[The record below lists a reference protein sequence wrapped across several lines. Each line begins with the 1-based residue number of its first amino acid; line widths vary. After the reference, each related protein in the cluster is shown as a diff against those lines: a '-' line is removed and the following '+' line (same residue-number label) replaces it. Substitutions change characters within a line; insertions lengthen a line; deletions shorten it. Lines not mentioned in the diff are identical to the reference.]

1 MPKNPT
7 ERFPG
12 FAPSMAMLRNR
23 KNAEAQETGYQWLL
37 PRVGDFIE
45 PLLAELE
52 VEGDPYMQR
61 WILELLGEARDVRAF
76 QSFMQH
82 LLSQNASVR
91 QWAESGLQKLGQTR
105 EGRKTMWAA
114 LQEQESILTSANE
127 HDEPQVREALA
138 RILEEPRQT
147 S

>member
-91 QWAESGLQKLGQTR
+91 QWAESGLQR
-105 EGRKTMWAA
+105 
-114 LQEQESILTSANE
+114 S
-127 HDEPQVREALA
+127 
-138 RILEEPRQT
+138 
-147 S
+147 